1 MQKLVGVTDAAV
13 FLVDTAKLRHPD
25 DLKAD
30 MEIWVHKS
38 IHSHSLGPRP
48 KTNPSVDQFQYC
60 GRGRKGLVD
69 LVHIPKDS
77 LPLIQTC

>member
-13 FLVDTAKLRHPD
+13 FLVDTTKLRHPD

-30 MEIWVHKS
+30 DMEIWVHKG
-38 IHSHSLGPRP
+38 IPSHSLGPRP
-48 KTNPSVDQFQYC
+48 KTNPSTDRFQY
-60 GRGRKGLVD
+60 RAWKGLVD
-69 LVHIPKDS
+69 LVHIPKNS

>member
-13 FLVDTAKLRHPD
+13 FLGDTTKLRHPD

-30 MEIWVHKS
+30 NMGIWVHKS
-38 IHSHSLGPRP
+38 IPSRSLGPRP
-48 KTNPSVDQFQYC
+48 KTNPSVDQFQYR
-60 GRGRKGLVD
+60 GWGRKGLVD

-77 LPLIQTC
+77 LS